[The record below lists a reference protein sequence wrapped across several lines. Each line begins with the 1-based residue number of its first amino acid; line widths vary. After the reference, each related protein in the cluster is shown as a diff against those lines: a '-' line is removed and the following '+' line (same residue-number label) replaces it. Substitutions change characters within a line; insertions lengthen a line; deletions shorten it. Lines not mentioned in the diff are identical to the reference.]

1 MNGTFACENDHL
13 LNTVLK
19 KTVRSLVPRLLEATS
34 LAAGSLTLSPPPSLL
49 FTYSSTTSLSR
60 AAQLPRL
67 GHHWCVSRLERFLS
81 PTFLGL
87 TPFSADWGAGHSTL
101 SSAVNGTDY
110 IGWAGATQH
119 LFGEALAGYVDNGTV
134 PIEIVDDKIIRC
146 VVCSATSPS
155 SCTC

>member
-1 MNGTFACENDHL
+1 M
-13 LNTVLK
+13 
-19 KTVRSLVPRLLEATS
+19 
-34 LAAGSLTLSPPPSLL
+34 
-49 FTYSSTTSLSR
+49 
-60 AAQLPRL
+60 
-67 GHHWCVSRLERFLS
+67 
-81 PTFLGL
+81 L
-87 TPFSADWGAGHSTL
+87 TPLSADWGAGHSTL

-146 VVCSATSPS
+146 VAVSATSPS